1 MNTGAAGDVQR
12 ILFVSLSCVGDVV
25 LTTPVLEAVHAAFPG
40 ATVDIVA
47 DRRSSFLLNH
57 CPFRGDILHKDKG
70 RLLRGAVALLRTVR
84 RRRYD
89 LIVDLRT
96 DGLAYLFR
104 GRRRLTKWGAVPYGP
119 HTVERMAGVIRPL
132 LGEAPIPPSRL
143 WLSPAER
150 EFAAAALAPLPPGRW
165 LALAPACGGREP
177 EKVWPADHYAA
188 LANAL
193 SDSISGV
200 ILLGGTEDQALTAA
214 VAAGITLPCVDL
226 AGRTDLLQ
234 AAAAIER
241 AAVFVGSDSGLGHV
255 AAGVGTPT
263 LSFFSNDRPERCRP
277 WGNRAAWI
285 EGPGGD
291 ARRIAVAEAEAAVR
305 GLLQADGGSPSNA
318 S

>member
-1 MNTGAAGDVQR
+1 MNAGAANNVQR
-12 ILFVSLSCVGDVV
+12 ILFVSLSCIGDVV

-40 ATVDIVA
+40 ATVDVVA
-47 DRRSSFLLNH
+47 DRRSSFLLSH
-57 CPFRGDILHKDKG
+57 CPYRGDILHKDKG
-70 RLLRGAVALLRTVR
+70 RLLRGSVALLRTVWR
-84 RRRYD
+84 HRYD

-132 LGEAPIPPSRL
+132 LGEAPIPPCRL

-165 LALAPACGGREP
+165 LALGPACGGREP
-177 EKVWPADHYAA
+177 EKVWPADRYIA

-193 SDSISGV
+193 GEDIGGV
-200 ILLGGTEDQALTAA
+200 ILLGSAADQTLTSAI
-214 VAAGITLPCVDL
+214 AAGINPPCADL

-234 AAAAIER
+234 AAAALER

-255 AAGVGTPT
+255 AAGMSTPT
-263 LSFFSNDRPERCRP
+263 LSLFSNDRPERCRP

-291 ARRIAVAEAEAAVR
+291 ARRIPVSAAAAAVR
-305 GLLQADGGSPSNA
+305 GLLQGEGGACSN
-318 S
+318 SS